1 MASNRNQLGGNQR
14 LRHTHHA
21 PPGGDKGLPLP
32 EFVSDRQ
39 KNEFKVTLF
48 LHHLLT
54 EEDYAWLKALA
65 SDTLSADEAK
75 ALI

>member
-1 MASNRNQLGGNQR
+1 MAG
-14 LRHTHHA
+14 HA
-21 PPGGDKGLPLP
+21 GLPILP

-54 EEDYAWLKALA
+54 EDDYAWLKALA
-65 SDTLSADEAK
+65 G
-75 ALI
+75 